1 MAGSGRRGLC
11 LVEGRRQAP
20 AATPSPPPDPVAGS
34 GLPWQAPVGDGAGVG
49 SSADLG
55 LVCFFYLVHV
65 LSFNLSH
72 VLLFICV
79 PRLNC
84 CY

>member
-20 AATPSPPPDPVAGS
+20 AATPSPPPDPVAG
-34 GLPWQAPVGDGAGVG
+34 LPRPAPVGDGAGVG

-55 LVCFFYLVHV
+55 LVCFFYLFHV

-72 VLLFICV
+72 MCTENELL
-79 PRLNC
+79 LLT
-84 CY
+84 